1 MTIRL
6 FNRMMLLLSA
16 PFTGMLAVILAL
28 DWSLPVPAFDTTP
41 PPLAAPIDEPIVSR
55 MSGLLDEARRDAETT
70 GQLIRRF
77 HELYERTSK
86 TAAVMAQ
93 TAAAA
98 SGLPDV
104 IFDNRIAR
112 VVGRPVRT
120 VSGTN
125 SDLKLY
131 VFSTGT
137 FNGYAL
143 RVRIKT
149 SAAARMVL
157 GQDRV
162 PGAETTLSA
171 ALRYGATAGVN
182 AGGFAD
188 DRAGRRYPLG
198 ATILDGRWITRIDPT
213 ADDLVFVGFNRSMRL
228 VGTPYRSA
236 ADIDRLDPL
245 FGASFAPVLLRDGRK
260 EPIPAKWLTSPRRAP
275 RTVVGRFRNDQ
286 LMFVVV
292 DGYDERGSSGAT
304 LPELQD
310 LLLQMRISDAYNLD
324 GGGSSTLVFEGRIV
338 NRPSDG
344 RPRLLPTHFLFFR

>member
-16 PFTGMLAVILAL
+16 PFAGMAAVVFAL
-28 DWSLPVPAFDTTP
+28 DWSLAVPAFDTTP
-41 PPLAAPIDEPIVSR
+41 PPLAAPTSGPAVSDVSR
-55 MSGLLDEARRDAETT
+55 MLDDARRDGETT
-70 GQLIRRF
+70 GRLIRRF
-77 HELYERTSK
+77 HELYARASA
-86 TAAVMAQ
+86 TAAGMAQ
-93 TAAAA
+93 TAEAAA
-98 SGLPDV
+98 GLPDV
-104 IFDNRIAR
+104 IFDNRVAR
-112 VVGRPVRT
+112 VVGRPIRS
-120 VSGTN
+120 VSGPN

-131 VFSTGT
+131 AFSAGSYD
-137 FNGYAL
+137 GYAL
-143 RVRIKT
+143 RVRLR
-149 SAAARMVL
+149 SPAAVRMAL

-188 DRAGRRYPLG
+188 DRSGRRYPLG
-198 ATILDGRWITRIDPT
+198 ATILDGRWVTPVDPT
-213 ADDLVFVGFNRSMRL
+213 ADNLVFVGMNRSMRL
-228 VGTPYRSA
+228 IGAPYRTA
-236 ADIDRLDPL
+236 ADIERLDPL
-245 FGASFAPVLLRDGRK
+245 FGASFTPVLLRDGRK
-260 EPIPAKWLTSPRRAP
+260 ETIPAKWLTSPRRAP

-286 LMFVVV
+286 LLFVVV

-310 LLLQMRISDAYNLD
+310 LLLRMRVADAYNLD
-324 GGGSSTLVFEGRIV
+324 GGGSSTLVFEGRVV